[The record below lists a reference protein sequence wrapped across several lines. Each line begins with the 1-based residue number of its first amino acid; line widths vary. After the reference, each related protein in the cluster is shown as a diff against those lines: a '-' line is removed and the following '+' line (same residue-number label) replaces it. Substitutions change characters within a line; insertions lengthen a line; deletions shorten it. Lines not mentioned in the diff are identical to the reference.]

1 MCPAAARL
9 NDPIAH
15 TSTMGMLAKMGGSL
29 LVGALVGAALTTLV
43 VAAVVATV
51 ATGGLGLGAV
61 LAIGFGVSMAME
73 ASGLNGFI
81 DNQVNRAVDKFI
93 PPSIEGKITSGS
105 HNVTFDF
112 LPAAR
117 AAA

>member
-29 LVGALVGAALTTLV
+29 LVGALVGAAITALV
-43 VAAVVATV
+43 VVAVVATV
-51 ATGGLGLGAV
+51 ATGGLGLAAV
-61 LAIGFGVSMAME
+61 LAIGFGVSVAME

-81 DNQVNRAVDKFI
+81 DSQVNRACDKFI
-93 PPSIEGKITSGS
+93 PPSIEGKIISGS
-105 HNVTFDF
+105 PNVTFNS
-112 LPAAR
+112 LAAAR
-117 AAA
+117 GA